1 MPTATL
7 APRTMDKLDALHML
21 SYPTQVGWELHEEA
35 LRAAG
40 RLAGIDAYAHR
51 LRCYGEAWMESE
63 DGWRAKDAVRALEAL
78 ERRIGRRLADHDRR
92 TFLVAAIDVMHDLV

>member
-7 APRTMDKLDALHML
+7 APTLDKLDALRVL
-21 SYPTQVGWELHEEA
+21 SRPTQVGWELHEEA
-35 LRAAG
+35 LRAAA
-40 RLAGIDAYAHR
+40 RRAGIDAYAHR
-51 LRCYGEAWMESE
+51 LRHYGEARMESE

-92 TFLVAAIDVMHDLV
+92 TFLADAIDVMHDLV